1 MPSQSQEMACH
12 AKIIGCSRRGLKLLC
27 NNQKNLEE
35 ARSHLMLPPGQQLA
49 WTDCKF
55 WEDMRS
61 ATPVVKL
68 FPIGREPWEARPGTH
83 DWLAFPD
90 RWPTMHTSGVNLQRN
105 LCRTVLAL
113 GRQTAGRNV
122 PVNP

>member
-1 MPSQSQEMACH
+1 MLSPH
-12 AKIIGCSRRGLKLLC
+12 AS
-27 NNQKNLEE
+27 
-35 ARSHLMLPPGQQLA
+35 PVQQRA

-68 FPIGREPWEARPGTH
+68 FPDWPGT
-83 DWLAFPD
+83 LGGGPNQA
-90 RWPTMHTSGVNLQRN
+90 HTTDLHFETDGLQCTLQGLTCRDH
-105 LCRTVLAL
+105 LCRNVLAL

-122 PVNP
+122 LVNP